1 MIESESIFHFE
12 YAFKIIL
19 KEKRMKKKENE
30 RKGMRTSDICSGR
43 PELWSTKVS
52 VGDASSYLFH
62 LLAISFPFMVH
73 PYFISLKCDGSDGGV
88 E

>member
-1 MIESESIFHFE
+1 
-12 YAFKIIL
+12 
-19 KEKRMKKKENE
+19 
-30 RKGMRTSDICSGR
+30 MRTSDICSGR

-52 VGDASSYLFH
+52 VGNASSYLFH